1 VENERSR
8 EQFGRVIGSFQ
19 AMKHLCT
26 DTLLSIAAGPIVVLA
41 TTAVQDKAHDGLD
54 KDQRSTALGPQDSK
68 FFSR

>member
-1 VENERSR
+1 MENERSR

-41 TTAVQDKAHDGLD
+41 TTAV
-54 KDQRSTALGPQDSK
+54 
-68 FFSR
+68 